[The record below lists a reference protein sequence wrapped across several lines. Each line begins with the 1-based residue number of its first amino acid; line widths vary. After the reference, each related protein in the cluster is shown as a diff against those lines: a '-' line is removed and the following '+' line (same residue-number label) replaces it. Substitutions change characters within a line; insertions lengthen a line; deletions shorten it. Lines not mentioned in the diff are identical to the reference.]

1 MRNAKNTVDRRK
13 MILNLLTEEGKVF
26 VNELSRRFSVSE
38 VTIRND
44 LDQLEKKNL
53 LIRARG
59 GAMVSNNVVSFDQ
72 RISEKNK
79 LNLKEKIRIGTK
91 AAGLVR
97 EGDTIIL
104 DSGTTTSEVAKNL
117 EGVRD
122 LTVITNALNIA
133 NILINFP
140 NLNLIIPGGMLRKTS
155 LSLVGPI
162 AERSLR
168 GLYVDKLIMGVDG
181 FDTRTGIY
189 TPNVEEA
196 HINNLMI
203 SIARQV
209 ILVTDSSKFNRK
221 SLAFI
226 CSTDQINQVVTDSG
240 IPAEDLKHLRD
251 SGVEV
256 IIAD

>member
-1 MRNAKNTVDRRK
+1 
-13 MILNLLTEEGKVF
+13 MILNILSEEGKVF
-26 VNELSRRFSVSE
+26 VHELSNAFKVSE

-59 GAMVSNNVVSFDQ
+59 GAMISNNVVSFDQ

-79 LNLKEKIRIGTK
+79 LNLKEKMKIGAK
-91 AAGLVR
+91 AATLVQD
-97 EGDTIIL
+97 GDTIIL

-133 NILINFP
+133 NILINFQ

-162 AERSLR
+162 AEKSLR
-168 GLYVDKLIMGVDG
+168 GLFVDKLIMGVDG
-181 FDTRTGIY
+181 FDTHSGIY

-226 CSTDQINQVVTDSG
+226 CGTDQIDQVVTDSG
-240 IPAEDLKHLRD
+240 IPAGDQKRLRD
-251 SGVEV
+251 AGVSL
-256 IIAD
+256 IIVD

>member
-1 MRNAKNTVDRRK
+1 

-26 VNELSRRFSVSE
+26 VNELSKVFNVSE

-59 GAMVSNNVVSFDQ
+59 GAMVTNNMVSFDLK
-72 RISEKNK
+72 ISKKNK
-79 LNLKEKIRIGTK
+79 LNLKEKIKIGVA
-91 AAGLVR
+91 AAGLVS

-117 EGVRD
+117 EAVRD

-133 NILINFP
+133 NILINYP

-168 GLYVDKLIMGVDG
+168 NLFVDKLIMGVDG
-181 FDTRTGIY
+181 FDTHTGIY

-203 SIARQV
+203 SIARKV
-209 ILVTDSSKFNRK
+209 ILVTDSSKFNRR

-226 CSTDQINQVVTDSG
+226 CGINQIHQVVTDAG
-240 IPAEDLKHLRD
+240 IPAEDEKRLRD
-251 SGVEV
+251 GGVEV
-256 IIAD
+256 IIAR